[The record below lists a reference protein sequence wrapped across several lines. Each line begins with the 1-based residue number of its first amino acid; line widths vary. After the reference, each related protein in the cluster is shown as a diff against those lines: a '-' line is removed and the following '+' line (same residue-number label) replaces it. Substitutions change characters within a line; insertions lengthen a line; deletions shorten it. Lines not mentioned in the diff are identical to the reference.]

1 MEKSRFFRDKH
12 GQRFNCKL
20 TTGLSLRRAFGG
32 ILNSMSRQ
40 TSWRCY
46 EEVAQ
51 HLLRQIA
58 AHFELGSVEG
68 KQIIAGASG
77 TGWEIDA
84 KGLRRN
90 DEGFVIVECRR
101 YTTRGVPQ
109 KEIGALIFS
118 IQDTGAV
125 GGIIV
130 SPLPLQLGA
139 KIVAESQ
146 GIQHIQL
153 SADSTTTDY
162 VLRFLEHTFHGVPFE
177 ARAEGHAHID
187 ATVIRASEAPRC

>member
-1 MEKSRFFRDKH
+1 MSKFDVGVKMVGSEME
-12 GQRFNCKL
+12 
-20 TTGLSLRRAFGG
+20 TYA
-32 ILNSMSRQ
+32 Q

-51 HLLRQIA
+51 YLLSQIA
-58 AHFELGSVEG
+58 AHFGLGSVEG
-68 KQIIAGASG
+68 KQIVAGASG
-77 TGWEIDA
+77 AVWEIDA
-84 KGLRRN
+84 KGVRRN

-101 YTTRGVPQ
+101 YTKRGVPQ
-109 KEIGALIFS
+109 DGIGGLVFR

-130 SPLPLQLGA
+130 SPLPLQSGA
-139 KIVAESQ
+139 KLVAESQ

-162 VLRFLEHTFHGVPFE
+162 VLRFLEHTFHGLSFE
-177 ARAEGHAHID
+177 AKGHAHAQID
-187 ATVIRASEAPRC
+187 ATVIRASEPEDRSE